1 MPGQYLF
8 GLINASIPWIS
19 ACLPL
24 EAGALNGYIEWLSPT
39 PTTRGVNSMNS
50 SIFREY
56 DIRGIAGKDLSAGFA
71 SKLGRAYVRLAESRL
86 KKQGLTIAVGRDI
99 RLSGPEYSAALIE
112 GIASMGAKVIDLGQ
126 TTTPMT
132 YFSIHHLGLDGA
144 IMVTGS
150 HNPPNYNGFKICVGK
165 GTLHGEDI
173 QELRVLME
181 RDEGAREG
189 EPRPIEKHDIFP
201 GYLNF
206 ILGNVRLNRPLK
218 IVIDSAN
225 GAASDFA
232 PTVFRKLGCEVVELY
247 CKPDGNF
254 PNHPADPTVESNLQ
268 DIIEAVK
275 KNGADAGI
283 AFDGDADR
291 IGVVNEKGEILWG
304 DELMVVF
311 SRAVLKENPGATIIS
326 EVKSSHRL
334 YNDIEK
340 HGGVGIMWKT
350 GHSLIK
356 AKMKETG
363 AKLAGEMS
371 GHIFFADRF
380 FGFDDAIYAGA
391 RYLEILAAKDQK
403 ASDLLIDLPK
413 SVNTP
418 EIRVECEDSE
428 KFKVVDKIRAA
439 LSARHKTN
447 EIDGVRV
454 EFGDAWGLVRAS
466 NTQPVIVMRFEA
478 ETSTRLAEI
487 RNIIETEAKKAGLK
501 L

>member
-1 MPGQYLF
+1 M
-8 GLINASIPWIS
+8 INP
-19 ACLPL
+19 
-24 EAGALNGYIEWLSPT
+24 
-39 PTTRGVNSMNS
+39 

-56 DIRGIAGKDLSAGFA
+56 DIRGIAGKDLSADFA
-71 SKLGRAYVRLAESRL
+71 RCLGRAYVRFAEAKT
-86 KKQGLTIAVGRDI
+86 KKLGLNIAVGRDV
-99 RLSGPEYSAALIE
+99 RLSGEEYAQALME
-112 GIASMGAKVIDLGQ
+112 GMIQAGAHVHYLGVV
-126 TTTPMT
+126 TTPMT
-132 YFSIHHLGLDGA
+132 YFATNQSGVDGS

-165 GTLHGEDI
+165 ATLHGGDI
-173 QELRVLME
+173 QELRKLME
-181 RDEGAREG
+181 ADTHQHEA
-189 EPRPIEKHDIFP
+189 PKHTPKTQDIFP
-201 GYLNF
+201 AYLDFLLSN
-206 ILGNVRLNRPLK
+206 IKVKRPLK
-218 IVIDSAN
+218 IVVDAGN

-232 PTVFRKLGCEVVELY
+232 PLVYRKFGCEVVELF

-268 DIIEAVK
+268 DLVAAVK
-275 KNGADAGI
+275 REKADCGL

-304 DELMVVF
+304 DELMIVF
-311 SRAVLKENPGATIIS
+311 SRDVLKANPGATIIS

-340 HGGVGIMWKT
+340 HGGKGLMWKT

-356 AKMKETG
+356 SKMKETG

-391 RYLEILAAKDQK
+391 RFLEILAGAAHK
-403 ASDLLIDLPK
+403 ASDLLSGVPK

-418 EIRVECEDSE
+418 EIRVDCDDD
-428 KFKVVDKIRAA
+428 KKWQVVDKIRDS
-439 LSARHKTN
+439 LRSKYRTN

-478 ETSTRLAEI
+478 QSPERLHEI
-487 RNIIETEAKKAGLK
+487 RGIIEGEARKAGLTV
-501 L
+501 

>member
-1 MPGQYLF
+1 
-8 GLINASIPWIS
+8 
-19 ACLPL
+19 
-24 EAGALNGYIEWLSPT
+24 
-39 PTTRGVNSMNS
+39 MNS

-56 DIRGIAGKDLSAGFA
+56 DIRGIAGKDLSADFA
-71 SKLGRAYVRLAESRL
+71 RKLGRAYARFAEQKLQKKGL
-86 KKQGLTIAVGRDI
+86 KLAVGRDC
-99 RLSGPEYSAALIE
+99 RVSGEEYATALIE
-112 GIASMGAKVIDLGQ
+112 GLSSTGAQVIYLGE

-132 YFSIHHLGLDGA
+132 YFSLHHYKLDGA

-150 HNPPNYNGFKICVGK
+150 HNPPDYNGFKICVGK
-165 GTLHGEDI
+165 ATLFGSDI
-173 QELRVLME
+173 QDIRTFME
-181 RDEGAREG
+181 RDEGPVSPPKAPER
-189 EPRPIEKHDIFP
+189 KDIFP
-201 GYLNF
+201 DYLQF
-206 ILGNVRLNRPLK
+206 ILGNLKVSRRLK
-218 IVIDSAN
+218 IVIDSGN

-232 PTVFRKLGCEVVELY
+232 PTVFRKLGCEVVELF
-247 CKPDGNF
+247 CKPDGTF

-268 DIIEAVK
+268 DVIAAVK
-275 KNGADAGI
+275 KHGADCGI

-291 IGVVNEKGEILWG
+291 IGVVDEKGQILWG

-311 SRAVLKENPGATIIS
+311 SRAVLEQHPGATIIS

-334 YNDIEK
+334 YNDIK
-340 HGGVGIMWKT
+340 SRGGNGIMWKT

-391 RYLEILAAKDQK
+391 RFLEILADSGGK
-403 ASDLLIDLPK
+403 ASELLKGLPK

-418 EIRVECEDSE
+418 EIRVDCEDE
-428 KFKVVDKIRAA
+428 KKWGIIDKIRTA
-439 LSARHKTN
+439 LGAKYRTN

-478 ETSTRLAEI
+478 ETNERLQEVRA
-487 RNIIETEAKKAGLK
+487 IIEQEARFAGLVI
-501 L
+501 

>member
-1 MPGQYLF
+1 
-8 GLINASIPWIS
+8 
-19 ACLPL
+19 
-24 EAGALNGYIEWLSPT
+24 
-39 PTTRGVNSMNS
+39 MNS

-56 DIRGIAGKDLSAGFA
+56 DIRGIAGQDLSADFA
-71 SKLGRAYVRLAESRL
+71 RKLGRAYARLAQSRL
-86 KKQGLTIAVGRDI
+86 KKQALTVSVGRDV
-99 RLSGPEYSAALIE
+99 RLSGKEYAEALME
-112 GIASMGAKVIDLGQ
+112 GLSSMGVEVIALGE

-132 YFSIHHLGLDGA
+132 YFSLHHLNLDGA

-150 HNPPNYNGFKICVGK
+150 HNPANYNGFKICVGK
-165 GTLHGEDI
+165 ATLHGPDI

-181 RDEGAREG
+181 KDEGKGAA
-189 EPRPIEKHDIFP
+189 EPKAPEAMDIFP
-201 GYLNF
+201 AYLEF
-206 ILGNVRLNRPLK
+206 IQKNVKVTKPLK
-218 IVIDSAN
+218 IVVDAGN
-225 GAASDFA
+225 GAASNFA
-232 PTVFRKLGCEVVELY
+232 PMIYRKLGCEVIELF

-268 DIIEAVK
+268 DIVAAVRK
-275 KNGADAGI
+275 EGADAGI

-291 IGVVNEKGEILWG
+291 IGVINEKGGILWG

-334 YNDIEK
+334 YNDIAS
-340 HGGVGIMWKT
+340 HGGKGIMWKT

-380 FGFDDAIYAGA
+380 FGFDDAIYAGS
-391 RYLEILAAKDQK
+391 RFLEILSTSGGKSSQ
-403 ASDLLIDLPK
+403 LLEGLPK

-418 EIRVECEDSE
+418 EIRVDCDD
-428 KFKVVDKIRAA
+428 DKKWGIIDKLRST
-439 LSARHKTN
+439 LSAKYRTN

-478 ETSTRLAEI
+478 ENQARLAEV
-487 RNIIETEAKKAGLK
+487 RGLIEKEARSAGLK
-501 L
+501 I

>member
-1 MPGQYLF
+1 MERHF
-8 GLINASIPWIS
+8 
-19 ACLPL
+19 
-24 EAGALNGYIEWLSPT
+24 
-39 PTTRGVNSMNS
+39 MNQ

-56 DIRGIAGKDLSAGFA
+56 DIRGIAGKDLSADFA
-71 SKLGRAYVRLAESRL
+71 RKLGQAYAVFAESTL
-86 KKQGLTIAVGRDI
+86 KKQALTVAVGRDC
-99 RLSGPEYSAALIE
+99 RVSGPEYATALME
-112 GIASMGAKVIDLGQ
+112 GLSSMGVKVISLGE

-132 YFSIHHLGLDGA
+132 YFSLHHWGLDGA

-150 HNPPNYNGFKICVGK
+150 HNPANYNGFKICVGK
-165 GTLHGEDI
+165 STLHGHDI
-173 QELRVLME
+173 QELYKLMVKG
-181 RDEGAREG
+181 EG
-189 EPRPIEKHDIFP
+189 PRQKAVAPEKKDIFP
-201 GYLNF
+201 EYLAY
-206 ILGNVRLNRPLK
+206 IQKNVKVNRPLK
-218 IVIDSAN
+218 IVVDAGN

-232 PTVFRKLGCEVVELY
+232 PTVYRKLGCEVVELF
-247 CKPDGNF
+247 CKPDGTF

-268 DIIEAVK
+268 DVIAAVK
-275 KNGADAGI
+275 KHGADAGI

-304 DELMVVF
+304 DELMVVL

-334 YNDIEK
+334 YNDIKK
-340 HGGVGIMWKT
+340 HGGNGIMWKT

-380 FGFDDAIYAGA
+380 FGFDDAIYAGS
-391 RYLEILAAKDQK
+391 RFLEILANSGGKSSA
-403 ASDLLIDLPK
+403 LLGDLPK

-418 EIRVECEDSE
+418 EIRVDCDDDKKWGIIE
-428 KFKVVDKIRAA
+428 KLRSS
-439 LSARHKTN
+439 LSAKYRTN

-478 ETSTRLAEI
+478 ETKARLDEVRGLIEAEA
-487 RNIIETEAKKAGLK
+487 RSAGLS

>member
-1 MPGQYLF
+1 MLW
-8 GLINASIPWIS
+8 S
-19 ACLPL
+19 
-24 EAGALNGYIEWLSPT
+24 
-39 PTTRGVNSMNS
+39 VKMNP

-56 DIRGIAGKDLSAGFA
+56 DIRGIAGKDLSADFA
-71 SKLGRAYVRLAESRL
+71 RKLGRAYARLAQSRL
-86 KKQGLTIAVGRDI
+86 KKQALTISVGRDV
-99 RLSGPEYSAALIE
+99 RLSGKEYAQALME
-112 GIASMGAKVIDLGQ
+112 GLSSMGAEVLSLGE

-132 YFSIHHLGLDGA
+132 YFSLHHLNLDGA

-150 HNPPNYNGFKICVGK
+150 HNPANYNGFKICVGK
-165 GTLHGEDI
+165 ATLHGSDI

-181 RDEGAREG
+181 KDEGQG
-189 EPRPIEKHDIFP
+189 TTEPRAPEQVDIFP
-201 GYLNF
+201 AYLEF
-206 ILGNVRLNRPLK
+206 IQKNVKLTKPLK
-218 IVIDSAN
+218 IVVDAGN
-225 GAASDFA
+225 GAASSFA
-232 PTVFRKLGCEVVELY
+232 PSIYRKLGCEVVELF
-247 CKPDGNF
+247 CRPDGNF
-254 PNHPADPTVESNLQ
+254 PNHPADPTVEANLQ
-268 DIIEAVK
+268 DVVAAVREE
-275 KNGADAGI
+275 GADAGI

-334 YNDIEK
+334 YNDIAS
-340 HGGVGIMWKT
+340 HGGNGIMWKT

-391 RYLEILAAKDQK
+391 RFLEILS
-403 ASDLLIDLPK
+403 ASGGKSSQLLEGLPK

-418 EIRVECEDSE
+418 EIRVDCDD
-428 KFKVVDKIRAA
+428 DKKWGIIDKLRSV
-439 LSARHKTN
+439 LSAKYRTN

-478 ETSTRLAEI
+478 ENQARLAEV
-487 RNIIETEAKKAGLK
+487 RGLIESEARSAGLK
-501 L
+501 I